1 MLYLAALVLGIVAG
15 LRAVTPLAAVA
26 WAAYLGWIDLSATW
40 ASFLGNI
47 VTVIVL
53 TILAIV
59 EYVGDQLP
67 TTPSRKSVPQFAGR
81 IILGGAAGL
90 VVGLPEGTGLAI
102 ATLILG
108 VVGAVIGTLGG
119 FEARRRLAAVFGR
132 DLPAGLLEDV
142 VAIVVGLLAA
152 YFA

>member
-1 MLYLAALVLGIVAG
+1 MLYLAALVLGIVGG

-26 WAAYLGWIDLSATW
+26 WAAHLGWIDLSATW
-40 ASFLGNI
+40 ASFIGNTI
-47 VTVIVL
+47 TVVIL
-53 TILAIV
+53 SILAIV

-90 VVGLPEGTGLAI
+90 IVGLPAGTGLAI

-108 VVGAVIGTLGG
+108 VIGAVVGTLGG
-119 FEARRRLAAVFGR
+119 FEARRRLAAAFGR
-132 DLPAGLLEDV
+132 DLPAGLLEDA
-142 VAIVVGLLAA
+142 VAIILGLLAA

>member
-1 MLYLAALVLGIVAG
+1 MLYLAALILGVVAG
-15 LRAVTPLAAVA
+15 LRAVTPLAAIS
-26 WAAYLGWIDLSATW
+26 WAAYLGWINLSGTW
-40 ASFLGNI
+40 AGFLGNI

-53 TILAIV
+53 SVLAIV

-81 IILGGAAGL
+81 IILGGAAGM
-90 VVGLPEGTGLAI
+90 VVGLPTGAWI

-108 VVGAVIGTLGG
+108 VIGAVIGTLGG
-119 FEARRRLAAVFGR
+119 YEARRRLAAAFGR
-132 DLPAGLLEDV
+132 DLPAGLLEDA
-142 VAIVVGLLAA
+142 VAIVLGLLAA

>member
-1 MLYLAALVLGIVAG
+1 MLYLAALLLGIVAG
-15 LRAVTPLAAVA
+15 LRAVTPIAAVS
-26 WAAYLGWIDLSATW
+26 WAAYLGWLDLSGTW
-40 ASFLGNI
+40 AGFLGNI

-53 TILAIV
+53 SILAII

-90 VVGLPEGTGLAI
+90 VVGLPDGPLWI

-108 VVGAVIGTLGG
+108 VIGAIIGTLGG
-119 FEARRRLAAVFGR
+119 YEARRRLATAFGR

-142 VAIVVGLLAA
+142 VAIVVGLLAG